1 MRQRLLALLLTAAV
15 FLGHAHAQNAK
26 YEQYIDQYASAAI
39 DQMNRYGI
47 PASITLA
54 QALLE
59 SAAGTSYLAVNANN
73 HFGIKVSGNW
83 TGPYVVRSDDK
94 PNDKFRVYKN
104 VADSYE
110 DHSLFL
116 RNGRRYASL
125 FSLSPKDYKGWARG
139 LKAAGYAT
147 SPTYAKHLIE
157 IIEQYD
163 LTQYDSGKK
172 YHYNTEPKPSRRRS
186 KHKNVPT
193 KTPDD
198 YQIGYCNNNYY
209 VRAAEGDT
217 YKSIAKVMGKRAWKL
232 RRYNEA
238 SRHHEPETGEIVYL
252 HKKRKRAA
260 KQWKHQYH
268 VIQSG
273 ESMHDIAQKYGMR
286 LSTLYDINNLERNFV
301 PRPGHQLRLR

>member
-1 MRQRLLALLLTAAV
+1 MRHKLLALLLIAAV
-15 FLGHAHAQNAK
+15 LLGQAHAQNSK
-26 YEQYIDQYASAAI
+26 YQRYIDQYASAAI

-59 SAAGTSYLAVNANN
+59 SAAGTSYLAIHANN
-73 HFGIKVSGNW
+73 HFGIKVTSSL
-83 TGPYVVRSDDK
+83 TGPYVIRSDDR
-94 PNDKFRVYKN
+94 PDDKFRVYKH
-104 VADSYE
+104 VAESYE

-125 FSLSPKDYKGWARG
+125 FSLSPRDYKGWARG

-147 SPTYAKHLIE
+147 SPTYANHLIE

-163 LTQYDSGKK
+163 LTQYDTGKK
-172 YHYNTEPKPSRRRS
+172 THHHKGPTPSRSRS
-186 KHKNVPT
+186 KNKNGPT

-209 VRAAEGDT
+209 VRADAGDT
-217 YKSIAKVMGKRAWKL
+217 YKSIAKVMGKRTRKL

-268 VIQSG
+268 VVQPG

-286 LSTLYDINNLERNFV
+286 LSTLYDLNNLERNFV
-301 PRPGHQLRLR
+301 PRAGQQLRLR

>member
-1 MRQRLLALLLTAAV
+1 MRKQILALLLLAAV
-15 FLGHAHAQNAK
+15 LLGRAHAQNAN
-26 YEQYIDQYASAAI
+26 YLQYIDLYAPAAI

-59 SAAGTSYLAVNANN
+59 SAAGTSYLAIHANN

-83 TGPYVVRSDDK
+83 TGPYVVRSDDR
-94 PNDKFRVYKN
+94 PDDKFRVYKN
-104 VADSYE
+104 AAASYE

-116 RNGRRYASL
+116 KNGRRYASL
-125 FSLSPKDYKGWARG
+125 FSLSPRDYKGWARG

-147 SPTYAKHLIE
+147 SPTYANRLIE
-157 IIEQYD
+157 IIERYD

-172 YHYNTEPKPSRRRS
+172 PRHHNEPSPSRRHS
-186 KHKNVPT
+186 KHKGAPT

-198 YQIGYCNNNYY
+198 YQIGYCNDNYY
-209 VRAAEGDT
+209 VRAQTGDT
-217 YKSIAKVMGKRAWKL
+217 YKSIAKVMGKRTRKL

-238 SRHHEPETGEIVYL
+238 SRHREPETGEIVYL
-252 HKKRKRAA
+252 HKKHKRAA
-260 KQWKHQYH
+260 KQWKNKYH
-268 VIQSG
+268 VIQPG

-286 LSTLYDINNLERNFV
+286 LSTLYNINNLEPNFI
-301 PRPGHQLRLR
+301 PRTGRQLRLR

>member
-1 MRQRLLALLLTAAV
+1 MRHKLLALLLLAS
-15 FLGHAHAQNAK
+15 FLLGQAHAQNSK
-26 YEQYIDQYASAAI
+26 YQQYIDQYASAAI

-59 SAAGTSYLAVNANN
+59 SAAGTSYLAIHANN
-73 HFGIKVSGNW
+73 HFGIKVSGGW
-83 TGPYVVRSDDK
+83 TGPYVIRSDDR
-94 PNDKFRVYKN
+94 PDDKFRVYKH
-104 VADSYE
+104 VAASYE

-125 FSLSPKDYKGWARG
+125 FSLSPRDYKGWARG

-147 SPTYAKHLIE
+147 SPTYANHLIE
-157 IIEQYD
+157 IIEKYD
-163 LTQYDSGKK
+163 LTQYDTGKK
-172 YHYNTEPKPSRRRS
+172 PRHHKESTPSRRRS
-186 KHKNVPT
+186 KHKNEPT

-198 YQIGYCNNNYY
+198 YQIGYCNGNYY

-217 YKSIAKVMGKRAWKL
+217 YKSIAKVMGKRTRKL

-238 SRHHEPETGEIVYL
+238 SRHREPETGEIVYL
-252 HKKRKRAA
+252 HKKRKRAD
-260 KQWKHQYH
+260 KQWKHKYH
-268 VIQSG
+268 VIQPG

-286 LSTLYDINNLERNFV
+286 LSTLYNLNNLEPSFV
-301 PRPGHQLRLR
+301 PRAGRQLRLR

>member
-1 MRQRLLALLLTAAV
+1 MRHKLLALLLLASLL
-15 FLGHAHAQNAK
+15 LGQAHAQYSN
-26 YEQYIDQYASAAI
+26 YQRYIDQYASAAI

-59 SAAGTSYLAVNANN
+59 SGAGTSYLAVHANN
-73 HFGIKVSGNW
+73 HFGIKVGNSW
-83 TGPYVVRSDDK
+83 TGPYDIRRDDK
-94 PNDKFRVYKN
+94 PNDKFRVYKH

-116 RNGRRYASL
+116 RNGRRYAFL
-125 FSLSPKDYKGWARG
+125 FSLSPRDYKGWARG
-139 LKAAGYAT
+139 LKTAGYAT
-147 SPTYAKHLIE
+147 SPTYANRIIE
-157 IIEQYD
+157 IIEKYD
-163 LTQYDSGKK
+163 LTQYDSGKSPR
-172 YHYNTEPKPSRRRS
+172 HYNEPKPSRRRS
-186 KHKNVPT
+186 RHKNEPT

-209 VRAAEGDT
+209 VRAAAGDT
-217 YKSIAKVMGKRAWKL
+217 YKSIAKVMGKRTRKL

-268 VIQSG
+268 VVQSG

-286 LSTLYDINNLERNFV
+286 LSTLYDLNNLERNFV
-301 PRPGHQLRLR
+301 PRAGQQLRLR